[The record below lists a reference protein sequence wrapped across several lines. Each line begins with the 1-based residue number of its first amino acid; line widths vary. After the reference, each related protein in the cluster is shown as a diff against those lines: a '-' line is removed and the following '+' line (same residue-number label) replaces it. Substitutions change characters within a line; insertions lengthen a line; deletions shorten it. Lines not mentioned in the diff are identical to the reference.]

1 MAEGRDELEMKGTPD
16 PSGRKVSSAGI
27 FLIFL
32 IFFFEIN
39 LSPFLR
45 LAGAS
50 GRLRPAVCLLMQ
62 TEDCI
67 SKVIQQKINSS
78 NLGCLREKMAA
89 HLSISHIFNMLFT
102 YL

>member
-1 MAEGRDELEMKGTPD
+1 MAEGWDELEMKGTPD
-16 PSGRKVSSAGI
+16 PSGRKVSSAG
-27 FLIFL
+27 IFL